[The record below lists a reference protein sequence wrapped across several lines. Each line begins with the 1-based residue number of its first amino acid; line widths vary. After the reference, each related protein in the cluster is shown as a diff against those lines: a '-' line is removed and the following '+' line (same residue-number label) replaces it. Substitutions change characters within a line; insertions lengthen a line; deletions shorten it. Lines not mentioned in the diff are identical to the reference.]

1 MPSSRCHPA
10 DAEVAVHGAL
20 AEQGLRVLSDIDVA
34 AVFRAARRRPY
45 REITG

>member
-34 AVFRAARRRPY
+34 VFRAARRRPY